1 MDVFNIGRQL
11 TTGLPNFI
19 PGMNNTTKKCKIE
32 VPDDTKKKQMAI
44 EYCKIISNNK
54 QNIQNA
60 FLKSFQ
66 EYSKQMFTDFKPQDF
81 IDFAQNNIF
90 EYLKPIFQDNRY
102 TQYAFLIDLKPL
114 ITEILFT
121 SIRGEIQKGSNANTI
136 YDIFMK
142 NLRERGNKKTSM
154 LKRMGK
160 MIGMS
165 GGANGPNSVQ
175 SQIPTFMPMQ
185 MQQNPYQFMQ
195 QYPPYN
201 AFQQPQQQYM
211 QFQPPLPPN
220 QPNSGSSS
228 LNLSEKDEI
237 KKINEVAEFFKKD
250 VDGNTVNSK
259 ILEII
264 KDTMKKVIESGA
276 IKLYAPLINVIQ
288 TKIKKAVSDIGSY
301 DSNVK
306 VIMLVQMLDNNYSFA
321 KNSIMKTIENTI
333 EQYQKNP
340 SLNINKF
347 INTTYDSLVFPPD
360 NPMRG
365 GGGGKRRTR
374 KMKTSRKMRKIRK
387 MRKMRKSSLE

>member
-1 MDVFNIGRQL
+1 
-11 TTGLPNFI
+11 
-19 PGMNNTTKKCKIE
+19 MNNIKESLKLNFFPMKSNNNKTQKCKVE

-54 QNIQNA
+54 ETIQNA

-81 IDFAQNNIF
+81 IDFAHNNIF

-136 YDIFMK
+136 YDGFMK

-154 LKRMGK
+154 LKRLGK
-160 MIGMS
+160 MVGMS
-165 GGANGPNSVQ
+165 GGANGQPD
-175 SQIPTFMPMQ
+175 FMPML

-201 AFQQPQQQYM
+201 AFPQQQQQQYM
-211 QFQPPLPPN
+211 QLPPNPPPN

-237 KKINEVAEFFKKD
+237 KKLNEVADFFKKD
-250 VDGNTVNSK
+250 VDGNTVNSE

-264 KDTMKKVIESGA
+264 KDTMKKVIETGA

-306 VIMLVQMLDNNYSFA
+306 VIMLVQMLDNNYSFV
-321 KNSIMKTIENTI
+321 KDSIMKTIELTI

-340 SLNINKF
+340 SLNIKKF
-347 INTTYDSLVFPPD
+347 INTTYDNLVFPPD
-360 NPMRG
+360 NPMRGGG

>member
-1 MDVFNIGRQL
+1 MEFFNMGRSS
-11 TTGLPNFI
+11 
-19 PGMNNTTKKCKIE
+19 NNNKTQKCKVE

-54 QNIQNA
+54 ETIQNA

-81 IDFAQNNIF
+81 IDFAHNNIF

-136 YDIFMK
+136 YDSFMK

-154 LKRMGK
+154 LKRLGK
-160 MIGMS
+160 MVGMS
-165 GGANGPNSVQ
+165 GGANGQPD
-175 SQIPTFMPMQ
+175 FMPML

-201 AFQQPQQQYM
+201 AFNQPQQQQYM
-211 QFQPPLPPN
+211 QLQPPNPPPN
-220 QPNSGSSS
+220 QSNSGSSP
-228 LNLSEKDEI
+228 LKLSEKDEI
-237 KKINEVAEFFKKD
+237 KKLNEVADFFKKD

-264 KDTMKKVIESGA
+264 KDTMKNVIETGA

-306 VIMLVQMLDNNYSFA
+306 VIMLVQMLDNNYTFV
-321 KNSIMKTIENTI
+321 KDSIMKTIEKTI

-365 GGGGKRRTR
+365 GGGGGGACGKRRTR
-374 KMKTSRKMRKIRK
+374 KMKTSRKIRK
-387 MRKMRKSSLE
+387 MRKLRKMRKSSLE

>member
-1 MDVFNIGRQL
+1 MEFFNMGRSS
-11 TTGLPNFI
+11 
-19 PGMNNTTKKCKIE
+19 NNNKTQKCKVE

-54 QNIQNA
+54 ETIQNA

-81 IDFAQNNIF
+81 IDFAHNNIF

-136 YDIFMK
+136 YDGFMK

-154 LKRMGK
+154 LKRLGK
-160 MIGMS
+160 MVGMS
-165 GGANGPNSVQ
+165 GGANGQPD
-175 SQIPTFMPMQ
+175 FMPML

-201 AFQQPQQQYM
+201 AFNQPQQQQYM
-211 QFQPPLPPN
+211 QLPPNPPPN
-220 QPNSGSSS
+220 QPNSGSSP
-228 LNLSEKDEI
+228 LKLSEKDEI
-237 KKINEVAEFFKKD
+237 KKLNEVADFFKKD
-250 VDGNTVNSK
+250 VDGNTVNSE

-264 KDTMKKVIESGA
+264 KDTMKKVIETGA

-306 VIMLVQMLDNNYSFA
+306 VIMLVQMLDNNYTFV
-321 KNSIMKTIENTI
+321 KDSIMKTIELTI
-333 EQYQKNP
+333 KEYQNNP
-340 SLNINKF
+340 SLNIKKF
-347 INTTYDSLVFPPD
+347 INTTYDNLVFPPD
-360 NPMRG
+360 NPIRG
-365 GGGGKRRTR
+365 GGGGGGAGGKRRTR
-374 KMKTSRKMRKIRK
+374 KMKTSRKIIKMRKL
-387 MRKMRKSSLE
+387 RKMRKSSLE

>member
-1 MDVFNIGRQL
+1 MEFFNMGRSS
-11 TTGLPNFI
+11 
-19 PGMNNTTKKCKIE
+19 NNNKTQKCKVE

-54 QNIQNA
+54 ETIQNA

-81 IDFAQNNIF
+81 IDFAHNNIF

-136 YDIFMK
+136 YDGFMK

-154 LKRMGK
+154 LKRLGK
-160 MIGMS
+160 MVGMS
-165 GGANGPNSVQ
+165 GGANGQPD
-175 SQIPTFMPMQ
+175 FMPML

-201 AFQQPQQQYM
+201 AFPQQQQQQYM
-211 QFQPPLPPN
+211 QLPPNPPPN

-237 KKINEVAEFFKKD
+237 KKLNEVADFFKKD
-250 VDGNTVNSK
+250 VDGNTVNSE

-264 KDTMKKVIESGA
+264 KDTMKKVIETGA

-306 VIMLVQMLDNNYSFA
+306 VIMLVQMLDNNYSFV
-321 KNSIMKTIENTI
+321 KDSIMKTIELTI

-340 SLNINKF
+340 SLNIKKF
-347 INTTYDSLVFPPD
+347 INTTYDNLVFPPD
-360 NPMRG
+360 NPMRGGG

>member
-11 TTGLPNFI
+11 TSGLPNFI
-19 PGMNNTTKKCKIE
+19 PGMNTRTQKCKVE

-54 QNIQNA
+54 QSIQNA

-81 IDFAQNNIF
+81 IDFAHNNIF

-160 MIGMS
+160 MVGMS
-165 GGANGPNSVQ
+165 GGANGQPA
-175 SQIPTFMPMQ
+175 FMPIQ
-185 MQQNPYQFMQ
+185 MQQNPYQFMPMQ

-201 AFQQPQQQYM
+201 AFNQQQYM
-211 QFQPPLPPN
+211 QLQPPNPPPN
-220 QPNSGSSS
+220 QPNSSSS
-228 LNLSEKDEI
+228 PLKLSEKDEI
-237 KKINEVAEFFKKD
+237 KKLNEVADFFKKD

-264 KDTMKKVIESGA
+264 KDTMKKVIETGA

-288 TKIKKAVSDIGSY
+288 TKIKKAVSDIGTY

-306 VIMLVQMLDNNYSFA
+306 VIMLVQMLDNNYTFA

-347 INTTYDSLVFPPD
+347 INTTYDSIVFPPD
-360 NPMRG
+360 NPIRG

-374 KMKTSRKMRKIRK
+374 KMRKSRKMRKMRKIRK
-387 MRKMRKSSLE
+387 MRKSSVE